1 MTPEHNH
8 PAGLLTAAERQSL
21 TDPEASTTDSTVN
34 YQRVRD
40 RLRAALKDCQV
51 LYPTLRDTDIAAV
64 FCPDNEREQQIIK
77 ASTQDALGL
86 LTLGMLRN
94 DDLIEIRIADA
105 IRAAALASGEMATVE
120 LELFRDPMPTVEQFH
135 SHVDTDGLTK
145 TTLAAYEQLLWESNA
160 APSKIAAVSNELG
173 FEMSAADIQAAYQ
186 TPSPFV
192 RPPQAAVVQIDATQ
206 PDETTSK

>member
-1 MTPEHNH
+1 
-8 PAGLLTAAERQSL
+8 
-21 TDPEASTTDSTVN
+21 
-34 YQRVRD
+34 
-40 RLRAALKDCQV
+40 
-51 LYPTLRDTDIAAV
+51 
-64 FCPDNEREQQIIK
+64 
-77 ASTQDALGL
+77 
-86 LTLGMLRN
+86 MLRN
-94 DDLIEIRIADA
+94 HDLIEIRIADA
-105 IRAAALASGEMATVE
+105 IRAAALASGEMATIE

-206 PDETTSK
+206 TTSK